1 MDNKQKLFVA
11 MELIAIFGSLA
22 INLRQYKLNS
32 DMIKVLKEKDSIIKA
47 FHELQLITYARMT
60 DEQKKSLLDAI
71 KNELKFRDITGMSE

>member
-71 KNELKFRDITGMSE
+71 KNELKFRDITGME